1 VNADC
6 LLSILIPTLQSRQVL
21 YNRLRGDLE
30 AQMGDTG
37 LTAEVEI
44 LTERDDGA
52 ASVGDKRNRLMDRAR
67 GQFIVFVDDDD
78 RVSPDY
84 VRRIIEA
91 IRNSPAADCICFTG
105 EITFR
110 GSHPRRLL
118 HSIGHTDWLEQGGD
132 YLRPP
137 CHIMPIRRNIAVRY
151 RFMPVDYSED
161 MDWAIRMSHDRALRS
176 EVIIDEVLYHYDSR
190 RHYAWQWILDKTQ
203 AARHALGLR
212 FVSRLALQQR
222 LSAFFRGSRT

>member
-1 VNADC
+1 VNAGC
-6 LLSILIPTLQSRQVL
+6 LLSILIPTLESRQAL
-21 YNRLRGDLE
+21 YDRLRGDLE
-30 AQMGDTG
+30 AQMGDAG
-37 LTAEVEI
+37 LTTEVEI

-67 GQFIVFVDDDD
+67 GQFIVFVD
-78 RVSPDY
+78 V
-84 VRRIIEA
+84 EA
-91 IRNSPAADCICFTG
+91 IRNNPAADCICFTG
-105 EITFR
+105 QITFR
-110 GSHPRRLL
+110 GRHPRRLL
-118 HSIGHTDWLEQGGD
+118 HSTGYTDWLEQGGD

-212 FVSRLALQQR
+212 FVSRLA
-222 LSAFFRGSRT
+222 